1 MINLSKSIKC
11 TTMRVNPKVNC
22 GLSVIM
28 NYQCRLT
35 CGKKKKK
42 STILMSNVVNE
53 GVYACT
59 GTWVI

>member
-42 STILMSNVVNE
+42 KYYSDE
-53 GVYACT
+53 
-59 GTWVI
+59 